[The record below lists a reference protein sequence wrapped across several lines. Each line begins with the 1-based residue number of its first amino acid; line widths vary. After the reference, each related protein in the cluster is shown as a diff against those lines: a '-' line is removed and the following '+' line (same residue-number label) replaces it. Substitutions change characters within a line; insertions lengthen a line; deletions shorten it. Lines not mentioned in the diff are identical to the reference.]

1 MKNKITSLDFLWLFM
16 HKDSIIQIEFN
27 FSFNFSFYYLLSQ
40 IIGKIK
46 NFTKRLSNKIIDL
59 LKRIFNL
66 QFFIK
71 L

>member
-16 HKDSIIQIEFN
+16 HKDSIIQIESN
-27 FSFNFSFYYLLSQ
+27 FSFNFNFYYLLSQ

-46 NFTKRLSNKIIDL
+46 NFAKRLLNKIIDL
-59 LKRIFNL
+59 LKQIFNL